1 MNQPIPKKI
10 LKNNPNLI
18 VKPFNTLLVD
28 GSNLLEIVFSSN
40 KKLSTNGV
48 EVGAVFGF
56 LLQLKILLKKGNFR
70 YVYVFWDG
78 DNSGELRYS
87 YNIEYKANR
96 DKNFSDSDLSDYMKT
111 LNNRISYMEE
121 KIYGKK
127 KQKENTKDKDNFFY
141 QRNIIMECLEEL
153 FIRQCLCDETEADDF
168 IGYYV
173 KNKKPEENIVIF
185 SNDRDLSQ
193 LIHKS
198 EYNPEKDDVILAIK
212 PPKSDIR
219 FINSKNHTEVMGYHY
234 QNVVL
239 KKIICGDTSDNIKGI
254 KGVGEKT
261 LFDNF
266 PELKQRKVTLTEIIE
281 GAKVINENRVKEKKK
296 PLKWAD
302 NIVNAVTDGVQG
314 NKIYE
319 INEKII
325 NLSEPLMTDSAKE
338 LLDSIMYAPLD
349 CENRSLENL
358 YELIL
363 KYGIDDLKDSQQF
376 SNFFIEFKFLI
387 DKEIKNV

>member
-1 MNQPIPKKI
+1 
-10 LKNNPNLI
+10 LLFLLFTLSASDSLNLRTF
-18 VKPFNTLLVD
+18 KVD
-28 GSNLLEIVFSSN
+28 GQPKAKGAKFSIEMPASWEWKEGKRPNIVQLFGGGLQNGLIPYAEIMV
-40 KKLSTNGV
+40 
-48 EVGAVFGF
+48 
-56 LLQLKILLKKGNFR
+56 
-70 YVYVFWDG
+70 
-78 DNSGELRYS
+78 
-87 YNIEYKANR
+87 
-96 DKNFSDSDLSDYMKT
+96 KNFSDSNLSDYMKA
-111 LNNRISYMEE
+111 LNDRISYMEE

-127 KQKENTKDKDNFFY
+127 KQKEDTKDKDNFFY

-153 FIRQCLCDETEADDF
+153 CIRQCLCDETEADDF

-219 FINSKNHTEVMGYHY
+219 FINSKNHTEVMGYNY

-266 PELKQRKVTLTEIIE
+266 PELKQRKVSLNEIIE

>member
-96 DKNFSDSDLSDYMKT
+96 DKNFSDSNLSDYMKA
-111 LNNRISYMEE
+111 LNDRISYMEE

-127 KQKENTKDKDNFFY
+127 KQKEDTKDKDNFFY

-153 FIRQCLCDETEADDF
+153 CIRQCLCDETEADDF

-219 FINSKNHTEVMGYHY
+219 FINSKNHTEVMGYNY

-266 PELKQRKVTLTEIIE
+266 PELKQRKVSLNEIIE

-325 NLSEPLMTDSAKE
+325 NLLEPLMTDSAKE

>member
-28 GSNLLEIVFSSN
+28 GSNLLEIVFTSN

-96 DKNFSDSDLSDYMKT
+96 DKNFSDSNLSDYMKA
-111 LNNRISYMEE
+111 LNDRISYMEE

-127 KQKENTKDKDNFFY
+127 KQKEDTKDKDNFFY

-153 FIRQCLCDETEADDF
+153 CIRQCLCDETEADDF

-219 FINSKNHTEVMGYHY
+219 FINSKNHTEVMGYNY

-266 PELKQRKVTLTEIIE
+266 PELKQRKVSLNEIIE

-325 NLSEPLMTDSAKE
+325 NLLEPLMTDSAKE

>member
-96 DKNFSDSDLSDYMKT
+96 DKNFSDSNLSDYMKA
-111 LNNRISYMEE
+111 LNDRISYMEE

-127 KQKENTKDKDNFFY
+127 KQKEDTKDKDNFFY

-153 FIRQCLCDETEADDF
+153 CIRQCLCDETEADDF

-219 FINSKNHTEVMGYHY
+219 FINSKNHTEVMGYNY

-266 PELKQRKVTLTEIIE
+266 PELKQRKVSLNEIIE

-296 PLKWAD
+296 LLKWAD

>member
-96 DKNFSDSDLSDYMKT
+96 DKNFSDSNLSDYMKA
-111 LNNRISYMEE
+111 LNDRISYMEE

-127 KQKENTKDKDNFFY
+127 KQKEDTKDKDNFFY

-153 FIRQCLCDETEADDF
+153 CIRQCLCDETEADDF

-219 FINSKNHTEVMGYHY
+219 FINSKNHTEVMGYNY

-266 PELKQRKVTLTEIIE
+266 PELKQRKVSLNEIIE

-296 PLKWAD
+296 PLKWVD

-325 NLSEPLMTDSAKE
+325 NLLEPLMTDSAKE